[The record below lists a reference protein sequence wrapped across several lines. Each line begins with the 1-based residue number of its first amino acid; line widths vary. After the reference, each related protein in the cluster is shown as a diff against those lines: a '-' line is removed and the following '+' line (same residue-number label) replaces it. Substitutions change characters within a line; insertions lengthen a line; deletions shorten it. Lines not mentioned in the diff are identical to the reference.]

1 MNKRT
6 TIKEMT
12 RDEYNRTLKEIEKLK
27 GLYRKEFFDRD
38 LKDKS
43 NDFESESLLRDTV
56 RITEL
61 IIKLQDSIKGVKII
75 ESREVNPNVVNF
87 GDIVN
92 IEFIDDDMDEYFHI
106 IASGTPIEDEFG
118 IDEISGDCKL
128 GKAILGKEVDTITS
142 FLDNENNKVNIQI
155 KERFTVEEFKNI
167 QNKGNQKVH
176 K

>member
-12 RDEYNRTLKEIEKLK
+12 REEYNRTLKEIEKLK
-27 GLYRKEFFDRD
+27 GLYKKEFFDRD

-75 ESREVNPNVVNF
+75 ESREVNPDVVNI

-92 IEFIDDDMDEYFHI
+92 IEFIDDQMNEYFHI
-106 IASGTPIEDEFG
+106 IASGTPNVDEFE
-118 IDEISGDCKL
+118 IDEISEECKL
-128 GKAILGKEVDTITS
+128 GKAILGKEIDTVTN

-155 KERFTVEEFKNI
+155 KGRYTVEEFRNL
-167 QNKGNQKVH
+167 QAKGNQKVF